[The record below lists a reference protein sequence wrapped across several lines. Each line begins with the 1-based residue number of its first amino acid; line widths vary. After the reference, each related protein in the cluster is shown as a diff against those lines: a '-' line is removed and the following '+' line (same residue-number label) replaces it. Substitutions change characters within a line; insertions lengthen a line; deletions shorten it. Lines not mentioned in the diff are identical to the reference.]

1 MSALP
6 WRHGQLLG
14 LYRIQAI
21 AQKQILLDYVSE
33 HKFRRRSWLAL
44 KLIVTI

>member
-21 AQKQILLDYVSE
+21 AQKQILLDYVG
-33 HKFRRRSWLAL
+33 KNRFRRKAWLAL
-44 KLIVTI
+44 NNVVTI